1 VKVFDKIFRPKIERY
16 IPSAEECDDQAVLIY
31 LEGED
36 FDQMVLLSDRLT
48 ASLAK
53 TNLGMFNGNEIGGGE
68 TVLFL
73 YGDDAEKL
81 FEHILPVLQQYEFC
95 RGARA
100 IISQGA
106 PGAPQRKV
114 VL

>member
-1 VKVFDKIFRPKIERY
+1 LTIFNKLFRPKIERY

-48 ASLAK
+48 TSLAK
-53 TNLGMFNGNEIGGGE
+53 TNLGMFDGNEIGGGE
-68 TVLFL
+68 TILFL

-100 IISQGA
+100 VIRQGA
-106 PGAPQRKV
+106 PGAPQREV
-114 VL
+114 NL